1 MFGEAVLRLL
11 ACSPCGATAMGA
23 DFHRA
28 MVATATGEKHLIGRR
43 PVRNW
48 TRRTMSSLF
57 VCRKLHLVVG
67 KSTKTAAIRT
77 ALFDTN
83 IHQIVSAGAST
94 QTPLGE
100 LGPTDLLAVFRGPT
114 SKRREKRGGEG
125 RGKDRKGGDER
136 GGEGGSPSFALGRKR
151 SVHMPSAR

>member
-1 MFGEAVLRLL
+1 
-11 ACSPCGATAMGA
+11 MGA

-57 VCRKLHLVVG
+57 VCRKLHLVLG

-100 LGPTDLLAVFRGPT
+100 LGQLYLGGLLLKGG
-114 SKRREKRGGEG
+114 KREEG
-125 RGKDRKGGDER
+125 RGAERIGKEEMSGKGR
-136 GGEGGSPSFALGRKR
+136 EGVRPL
-151 SVHMPSAR
+151 P